1 MSSVYD
7 LLGMVKRPTEEDQDL
22 LQKAISTGMS
32 RTEFSDEEVA
42 SLKRAFG
49 FDPDAVSMGLRGK
62 IFMVV
67 PKGQKSG
74 LELHLD
80 VSCDGPTWAS
90 IPWG

>member
-7 LLGMVKRPTEEDQDL
+7 LLGMVKHLTEEHQDL
-22 LQKAISTGMS
+22 LQRAFSTGMS
-32 RTEFSDEEVA
+32 PTEFSDESVA

-49 FDPDAVSMGLRGK
+49 FDPDAVSMMLRDK

-74 LELHLD
+74 LVLHLD
-80 VSCDGPTWAS
+80 VSCAGPTWAS